1 VRALNRFVQEQ
12 EPWKLAK
19 DESAAG
25 QLDQVLYGLAEGLRV
40 TGVLLLSILP
50 EKADR
55 LLVALGAEERSIE
68 CAHFGAAS
76 GGATLGELEQLFPRV
91 EREPA

>member
-1 VRALNRFVQEQ
+1 VQEQ

-25 QLDQVLYGLAEGLRV
+25 QLDEVLYGLAEGLRV
-40 TGVLLLSILP
+40 VGVLLLAFLP

-55 LLVALGAEERSIE
+55 LLAALGAPDRSIGS
-68 CAHFGAAS
+68 AQFGAVA
-76 GGATLGELEQLFPRV
+76 GGRELGELQQLFPRV